1 MDALFADAHAW
12 IGIPLIIG
20 ARAIGLLGCIHR
32 EPGFYQTGD
41 WQLARV
47 FANQVAIAL
56 ENAQLYEQ
64 AQATAV
70 AEERNRLARELHDSV
85 TQTLFSTNVIAQT
98 TFRIWDENP
107 EDGRRNLEKLSLMT
121 KGALA
126 EMRTLLVELRPTAVL
141 QLSLHELLSTLADA
155 ALSRSRA
162 SVNLTIEGDCFL
174 TDDAK
179 IALYRIAQEAL
190 NNITK
195 HSEAT
200 EINVALICDQ
210 KQVVVSI
217 CDNGLGFDP
226 EASYS
231 AGTFWPGHYAGTG

>member
-1 MDALFADAHAW
+1 
-12 IGIPLIIG
+12 
-20 ARAIGLLGCIHR
+20 
-32 EPGFYQTGD
+32 
-41 WQLARV
+41 
-47 FANQVAIAL
+47 
-56 ENAQLYEQ
+56 
-64 AQATAV
+64 
-70 AEERNRLARELHDSV
+70 
-85 TQTLFSTNVIAQT
+85 
-98 TFRIWDENP
+98 
-107 EDGRRNLEKLSLMT
+107 MT

-174 TDDAK
+174 TDDVK

-226 EASYS
+226 EA
-231 AGTFWPGHYAGTG
+231 TPPGHFGLAIMRERAEKIGATLLLTSRPGDGTEIVVTWPNNERYQHD